1 MKLLS
6 PPRTPVAAK
15 LLPNIVPENNL
26 RLPDALTVKHGPA
39 PLLSRFVLEGD
50 KRVRG
55 AGIRLHLRHD
65 FDELVY
71 INKHETQSGTWFP
84 LINMFNPRHTDLTP
98 EDSYWLCGERDNG
111 DIVMT
116 WAARVYHWP
125 ETSFKEEASALFCT
139 RDGQRQPCIVTAP
152 DAADIRGVVF
162 WGGSFWIHPDFRH
175 LGLSPLLGRLGRCF
189 AVSRWP
195 VDWIMCLIA
204 PALVK
209 KGVAD
214 GYGYR
219 HQSPGVFFPQSPLG
233 DLELVLA
240 YLSAEEAYE
249 DFSAFFDR
257 ELSSSGAAGEG
268 TVSPSNRLLHT
279 VTRTSSVPVFHG
291 NRNRS

>member
-1 MKLLS
+1 M
-6 PPRTPVAAK
+6 VASF
-15 LLPNIVPENNL
+15 PNIVPENNL

-39 PLLSRFVLEGD
+39 PLLSRFVLAGD
-50 KRVRG
+50 KCVRD
-55 AGIRLHLRHD
+55 AGIRLRLRHD

-71 INKHETQSGTWFP
+71 INKQATQNGTWFP
-84 LINMFNPRHTDLTP
+84 LINMFNPLHTDLTP
-98 EDSYWLCGERDNG
+98 EDSYWLSGERDNG

-125 ETSFKEEASALFCT
+125 ETSFKEEASQLFCT
-139 RDGQRQPCIVTAP
+139 RDGRRQPAVVTAP
-152 DAADIRGVVF
+152 DAADITGVVF

-195 VDWIMCLIA
+195 LDWIMCLVS
-204 PALVK
+204 PALVQ

-219 HQSPGVFFPQSPLG
+219 HLSPSVFFPGSPLG
-233 DLELVLA
+233 DNIEFVLA

-249 DFSAFFDR
+249 DFAAFFER
-257 ELSSSGAAGEG
+257 ELSPSAAAGEAAA
-268 TVSPSNRLLHT
+268 SPPSRLLHT
-279 VTRTSSVPVFHG
+279 VTSTSSVPVFHG
-291 NRNRS
+291 SRNRS